1 MPAGRPS
8 PYKPEFA
15 RIAQRLCRNGAT
27 DIEVAVILGIS
38 VRTFYRWCLLHDEF
52 TAAVRVGKDAAYDR
66 VERALYQ
73 RAVGYE
79 HVAD

>member
-27 DIEVAVILGIS
+27 DIEVADILGIS
-38 VRTFYRWCLLHDEF
+38 VGAVKSQTSRGARQLAELLRDLEF
-52 TAAVRVGKDAAYDR
+52 DP
-66 VERALYQ
+66 E
-73 RAVGYE
+73 
-79 HVAD
+79 VAR